1 MPDSQHPVTD
11 QDLLA
16 DAIPIDAFEVEEDDE
31 QIPVIADDGAAVSE
45 KGRKKIRRFGDITKH
60 THAWTRKPSV
70 NGTGAVHCKTF
81 VAKMRQ
87 EALDHL
93 DEQINEWLDAH
104 EDVEV
109 KFVTTSVGPMIGKLT
124 EPALVVNLWV

>member
-1 MPDSQHPVTD
+1 MPDPQHPITD
-11 QDLLA
+11 EALLA
-16 DAIPIDAFEVEEDDE
+16 DAIPIEAFEAEEEEE
-31 QIPVIADDGAAVSE
+31 QAPAILDDGAAVSE
-45 KGRKKIRRFGDITKH
+45 KGRQKIRRFGDVTKR
-60 THAWTRKPSV
+60 THEWVRKP
-70 NGTGAVHCKTF
+70 NADGTGAVHCKTF

-109 KFVTTSVGPMIGKLT
+109 KFVTTAIGPMIGKMT